1 MIDLM
6 QALHDHLKQRLES
19 ESVSIDILWR
29 LQVTPGKLQNQIEVG
44 NECYL
49 QVLKQVNLNVYIR
62 EQTLVIV
69 QNNAFHSY
77 PTMLICLHDPH
88 LLSKLEQ
95 ALMAPVAIGRYPH
108 ETIIKW

>member
-1 MIDLM
+1 M
-6 QALHDHLKQRLES
+6 QAIYDYLKSRLES

-44 NECYL
+44 NECYI
-49 QVLKQVNLNVYIR
+49 QVLKEVNLNIYIR
-62 EQTLVIV
+62 EQILEIT
-69 QNNAFHSY
+69 QYNAFHSY
-77 PTMLICLHDPH
+77 PTMLICIHDPQ

-95 ALMAPVAIGRYPH
+95 AVMAPVDIGRYPH